1 MNSWRFAGFL
11 VLLWLVIL
19 GIGLYMPLAFL
30 AAWVPGADHFGT
42 TSQEA
47 TLNVYVV
54 PWFFQ
59 VEFGFVVIGVFAGL
73 GLGSQMVG
81 IRSQTILKSWRTVEA
96 YIISAI
102 AVLGVSLY
110 LAMYYLIH
118 NLIYQL
124 APKLTLITDTGTYDL
139 HAFIQK
145 TILSGTI
152 FYWFFG
158 TAFFLVVIAVVLGI
172 LVPYMDSASQ
182 AF

>member
-1 MNSWRFAGFL
+1 MNSWRYVGFL

-19 GIGLYMPLAFL
+19 AIGLFISLVFQIG
-30 AAWVPGADHFGT
+30 WVPAADHFGS
-42 TSQEA
+42 TSQEMI
-47 TLNVYVV
+47 LDNYVF

-59 VEFGFVVIGVFAGL
+59 VEFGFVVVGLFAGV

-81 IRSQTILKSWRTVEA
+81 IKSQTILKSWRTVEA
-96 YIISAI
+96 YIISAM

-124 APKLTLITDTGTYDL
+124 APKLTLTNDTGAYDL
-139 HAFIQK
+139 HAFLQK
-145 TILSGTI
+145 TVLSGTI

-158 TAFFLVVIAVVLGI
+158 TAFFFVVIAVVLGI
-172 LVPYMDSASQ
+172 LVPYMDSESQ
-182 AF
+182 DF